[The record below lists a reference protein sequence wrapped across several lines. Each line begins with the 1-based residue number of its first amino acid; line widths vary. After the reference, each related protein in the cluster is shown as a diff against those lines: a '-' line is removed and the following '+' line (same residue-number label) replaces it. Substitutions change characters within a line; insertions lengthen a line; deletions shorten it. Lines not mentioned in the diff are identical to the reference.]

1 MADRIAKRRQVY
13 AAEIMPTVVIIGEAD
28 RSAARTTTPISPSQP
43 LALGMRPGDMALYH
57 ARKAAVAA
65 SRGLRDGF
73 PRAPALAVFVAP
85 DRAAFCKV
93 WPPLR
98 ALLRGGAPTLV
109 FYKIPVEP
117 FLDA

>member
-1 MADRIAKRRQVY
+1 MADRIAKRRQAY
-13 AAEIMPTVVIIGEAD
+13 AAEIMPTVVIIGEGD
-28 RSAARTTTPISPSQP
+28 RSAARTTNAYQP
-43 LALGMRPGDMALYH
+43 RPTALYH

-65 SRGLRDGF
+65 SSGLRDGF
-73 PRAPALAVFVAP
+73 SRAPALAVFVAP

-109 FYKIPVEP
+109 FYKLPVEP